1 MAVAKRFVLPLM
13 MVVLLLSAV
22 SGSARP
28 MGGDKWVGM
37 ATSGDHPLIQFLQNL
52 YLQQLAQPEMYGLF
66 ALTNLASTGIDGLG
80 SDGKAAMHVHR
91 NVYINCID
99 GQKYLTYG
107 TPESQADCIIT
118 LFFPSLFCELRRL
131 SLRMCIKRTGRLTS
145 T

>member
-52 YLQQLAQPEMYGLF
+52 YLQQLSQPGPSCRS
-66 ALTNLASTGIDGLG
+66 NDQNN
-80 SDGKAAMHVHR
+80 K
-91 NVYINCID
+91 
-99 GQKYLTYG
+99 
-107 TPESQADCIIT
+107 PPPDCHN
-118 LFFPSLFCELRRL
+118 
-131 SLRMCIKRTGRLTS
+131 
-145 T
+145 

>member
-37 ATSGDHPLIQFLQNL
+37 VTSGDHPLIQFLQNL
-52 YLQQLAQPEMYGLF
+52 YLQQLAQP
-66 ALTNLASTGIDGLG
+66 G

-131 SLRMCIKRTGRLTS
+131 SLRMCIKRTGRLTL